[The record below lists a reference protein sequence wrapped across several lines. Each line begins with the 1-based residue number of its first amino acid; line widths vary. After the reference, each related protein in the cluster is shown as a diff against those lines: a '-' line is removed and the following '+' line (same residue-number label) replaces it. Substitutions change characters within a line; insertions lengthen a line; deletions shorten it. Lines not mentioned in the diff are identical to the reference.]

1 MMQEKIPVMLVDDEQ
16 EAIDYLSIL
25 LRENCPQTEIVATAT
40 QSSEALRKI
49 FRFHPRLL
57 FLDIKMD
64 GKDGFELTADIQ
76 KDQHSPYIIFV
87 TAYDRYAIDAF
98 KANALDY
105 LLKPVDPEELKRV
118 VQKFLELYQKELDFS
133 QVRKLLSS
141 ENSKLRFNTRT
152 GYILIDPNHIV
163 YCQSDGNYSDIILED
178 DSKKTVSYNLRAL
191 QQQLP
196 EQSFKRIS
204 RFHIIHEKFLTE
216 VDRSKHSCVLQFGD
230 QKIILPYSSKV
241 FND

>member
-1 MMQEKIPVMLVDDEQ
+1 MMQEKIQVMLVDDEQ

-40 QSSEALRKI
+40 QSSEALRKV
-49 FRFHPRLL
+49 FRFHPQLL

-64 GKDGFELTADIQ
+64 GKDGFDIASEIQ
-76 KDQHSPYIIFV
+76 KEHHSPYIIFV
-87 TAYDRYAIDAF
+87 TAYDRFAIDAF

-118 VQKFLELYQKELDFS
+118 VQKFLELYQKDLDFS
-133 QVRKLLSS
+133 QVRKLLSN

-152 GYILIDPNHIV
+152 GYILIDPNDIV
-163 YCQSDGNYSDIILED
+163 YCQSDGNYSDIILQD
-178 DSKKTVSYNLRAL
+178 GSKKTVTYNLGALL
-191 QQQLP
+191 QQLSD
-196 EQSFKRIS
+196 EIFTRIS

-216 VDRSKHSCVLQFGD
+216 VDRSTHSCVLQFGN